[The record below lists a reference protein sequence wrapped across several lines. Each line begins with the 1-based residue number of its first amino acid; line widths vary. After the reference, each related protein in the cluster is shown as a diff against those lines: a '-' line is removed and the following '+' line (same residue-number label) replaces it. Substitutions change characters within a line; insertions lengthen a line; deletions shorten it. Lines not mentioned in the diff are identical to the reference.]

1 VNPLIECLKQ
11 EMFFSEPEKM
21 QELLKLVMNKQNV
34 TLENLSQ
41 LAEYFKVILLY
52 KDGKQAGDAVAL

>member
-1 VNPLIECLKQ
+1 
-11 EMFFSEPEKM
+11 M